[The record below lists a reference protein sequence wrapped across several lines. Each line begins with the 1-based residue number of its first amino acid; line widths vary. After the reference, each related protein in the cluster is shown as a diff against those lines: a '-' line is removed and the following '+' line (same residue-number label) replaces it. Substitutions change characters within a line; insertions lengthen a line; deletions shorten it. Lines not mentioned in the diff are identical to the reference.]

1 MIILIIRLVLNLNNL
16 FIKMKINLLTLCL
29 CIAWQVSAQFVPGEN
44 FASRGQEIAWMNAYR
59 KNIKVKK
66 FPTGVVGSP
75 YDTEIFMSGNLFYK
89 GKPSGTL
96 PMRYDSYSDE
106 FQILDEKDSIQAILK
121 DKDVEIEL
129 NGEHYVLYDFV
140 EKDVF
145 NQFYFWQKFDG
156 KKIDFLIRKV
166 KWFQAGK
173 PAQNSFVQAF
183 PSKFSDVREYF
194 FKLEGEQPTR
204 ISNSKSK
211 FLKALP
217 EEVREDAKQFI
228 DENKLSVRNPDDM
241 LMLIKHLDSKAF

>member
-1 MIILIIRLVLNLNNL
+1 
-16 FIKMKINLLTLCL
+16 
-29 CIAWQVSAQFVPGEN
+29 
-44 FASRGQEIAWMNAYR
+44 MNAYR

-75 YDTEIFMSGNLFYK
+75 YDTEIFMAGDLFYK
-89 GKPSGTL
+89 GKPSVTL
-96 PMRYDSYSDE
+96 SMRYDTYSDE

-129 NGEHYVLYDFV
+129 NGEHYMLLDYV

-145 NQFYFWQKFDG
+145 NQFYFWQKF
-156 KKIDFLIRKV
+156 KEKNISFMVRKV

-194 FKLEGEQPTR
+194 FKLNGEQPTR
-204 ISNSKSK
+204 ITGSKNR
-211 FLKALP
+211 FLKSLP
-217 EEVREDAKQFI
+217 EEIQDEAKLFI
-228 DENKLSVRNPDDM
+228 EQNKLSAKNPDDM

>member
-1 MIILIIRLVLNLNNL
+1 
-16 FIKMKINLLTLCL
+16 
-29 CIAWQVSAQFVPGEN
+29 
-44 FASRGQEIAWMNAYR
+44 MNAYR

-75 YDTEIFMSGNLFYK
+75 YDTEIFMAGDLFYK
-89 GKPSGTL
+89 GKPSVTL
-96 PMRYDSYSDE
+96 SMRYDTYSDE

-129 NGEHYVLYDFV
+129 NGEHYMLLDYV

-145 NQFYFWQKFDG
+145 NQFYFWQKFKG
-156 KKIDFLIRKV
+156 KNISFMVRKV

-194 FKLEGEQPTR
+194 FKLNGEQPTR
-204 ISNSKSK
+204 ITGSKNR
-211 FLKALP
+211 FLKSLP
-217 EEVREDAKQFI
+217 EEIQDEAKLFI
-228 DENKLSVRNPDDM
+228 EQNKLSAKNPDDM